1 MGGTWWQEERV
12 GGLFLSTVKTLN
24 TAAPHTWK
32 RLGRRMLRRVSPPH
46 THTQTPTPHVL
57 SQQRG
62 GRGSDT
68 CVSTSPKHFK

>member
-46 THTQTPTPHVL
+46 THADPHPTRTE
-57 SQQRG
+57 SATRG
-62 GRGSDT
+62 TWFSHL
-68 CVSTSPKHFK
+68 CFNKP